1 MKLIDDNTVITA
13 AATAFI
19 DGSKGYAKQ
28 EVSIRFD
35 GEPCG
40 VTMHSERSAH
50 GAPWLIY
57 FTHPGAPDWKFSE
70 LRDALP
76 LSEYK
81 WERTK

>member
-1 MKLIDDNTVITA
+1 MKTITNDTSFTA
-13 AATAFI
+13 TATAFI
-19 DGSKGYAKQ
+19 DGVNGYAKQ
-28 EVSIRFD
+28 EVEILID

-40 VTMHSERSAH
+40 VTMHNERATRYSD
-50 GAPWLIY
+50 WDRY

-76 LSEYK
+76 LSEFK